1 MTDVV
6 CVSVTPGFSP
16 VLCVAGMQTVSNG
29 LSLTRIRGFGSKGES
44 QKTVKTVPGLVMNSH
59 RAEAR

>member
-6 CVSVTPGFSP
+6 RVSVTPGFSQ
-16 VLCVAGMQTVSNG
+16 VLRAEGMQTVSNG

-44 QKTVKTVPGLVMNSH
+44 QKN
-59 RAEAR
+59 R